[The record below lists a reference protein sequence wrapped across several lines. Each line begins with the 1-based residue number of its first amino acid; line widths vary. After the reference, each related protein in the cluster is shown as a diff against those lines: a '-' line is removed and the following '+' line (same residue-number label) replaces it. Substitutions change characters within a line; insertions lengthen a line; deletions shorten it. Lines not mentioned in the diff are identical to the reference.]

1 MKAIAN
7 SIEPKGVEP
16 GLLPRAVRPVTG
28 FGFEQLFTV
37 TDTSI
42 ADEAIGIDAELPA
55 DLPMDGQV
63 LPIAG
68 QPWIEAGTRP
78 AGLGLT
84 VPQGAGMILVQ
95 PGVAH
100 TTPEAAFLTQENSEN
115 PGMVEPARWLAGRE
129 PQVDLSGTDPGLIVP
144 LLPDLLS
151 QRRQVDADGMALG
164 AVADVDGQTAIGHGL
179 TGLQG
184 GDTILAQPG
193 AAKPMPMAAAS
204 ARQSSEPSGM
214 AAPALWQSPIDL
226 QAVWDGKGDGLTA
239 PSAPDLLSQMRQ
251 ADADGLVLDGA
262 TGAASLGGRGA
273 AEAVILAIPDA
284 KAVHIA
290 PNPAPIAATVLL
302 DEGAGKDA
310 RTVAP
315 QPDLLKAGGTGDLA
329 LNERARTVPFLDD
342 GKTVPEPLSKPP
354 LTVLSGPLE
363 KGEKRIDL
371 DLAPPATAALAA
383 KSAGTIMSVG
393 MMQQARKNARDA
405 EPAAQAHSKSAIETA
420 MLAVPLRSEPAQVA
434 TERAEPL
441 SITSAATRLSVL
453 APPSSPV
460 LSTAL
465 PAATVLNMREAD
477 WGKQLI
483 GQIERMVATGSQRI
497 ELSLRPK
504 NLGQIQVSLDLRG
517 DQTHVHIVTETAAA
531 ARLLS
536 GAEDR
541 LVQVLDQSGYRL
553 SGFSAQEQGTGA
565 QGGHAGQQGQPSPRR
580 SRTGPD
586 DHKRE
591 EFSEANIPSPYSAD
605 QSRSNGINM
614 LA

>member
-42 ADEAIGIDAELPA
+42 TDEAAGIDAELPS
-55 DLPMDGQV
+55 DVRVDGQV
-63 LPIAG
+63 P
-68 QPWIEAGTRP
+68 PT

-84 VPQGAGMILVQ
+84 LPQGAGMVLVQ
-95 PGVAH
+95 PGIAQ
-100 TTPEAAFLTQENSEN
+100 TMPEAAFLAQENSDN
-115 PGMVEPARWLAGRE
+115 PGTAEPAPWLAGGE
-129 PQVDLSGTDPGLIVP
+129 PQADVGGTDPGLIMP
-144 LLPDLLS
+144 WLPDPLS
-151 QRRQVDADGMALG
+151 QMRQVEAEGMALG
-164 AVADVDGQTAIGHGL
+164 AVADVNGQTAIGHWL

-193 AAKPMPMAAAS
+193 AAVPMPIAAAS
-204 ARQSSEPSGM
+204 AQQSSEPSGM
-214 AAPALWQSPIDL
+214 AAPALWQSPLEL
-226 QAVWDGKGDGLTA
+226 QAVLDGRGDGLTA
-239 PSAPDLLSQMRQ
+239 PSAPDLLSEKRQ
-251 ADADGLVLDGA
+251 VDADGLVLGGA
-262 TGAASLGGRGA
+262 TDAASLGGRGA

-284 KAVHIA
+284 EAAHIA
-290 PNPAPIAATVLL
+290 PNPALSAATALL
-302 DEGAGKDA
+302 DEGAGEDA
-310 RTVAP
+310 RAAAP
-315 QPDLLKAGGTGDLA
+315 QLEHPRAGGIGDPA
-329 LNERARTVPFLDD
+329 LTERAKTALLLHDD
-342 GKTVPEPLSKPP
+342 KTVPEPLSKPP
-354 LTVLSGPLE
+354 LTVFAGPLE
-363 KGEKRIDL
+363 KGEKRINL
-371 DLAPPATAALAA
+371 DLGPPATAALASN
-383 KSAGTIMSVG
+383 SAGTIMSVG

-420 MLAVPLRSEPAQVA
+420 MLADLHRVEPAQVA

-453 APPSSPV
+453 APPSSPG
-460 LSTAL
+460 LSMAL

-477 WGKQLI
+477 WGRQLI

-531 ARLLS
+531 ARLLG

-541 LVQVLDQSGYRL
+541 LMQVLDQSGYRL

-580 SRTGPD
+580 GRTGPD
-586 DHKRE
+586 DQKRE

-605 QSRSNGINM
+605 RSRSNGINM